1 MVKGKRILVVD
12 DDPQLQRL
20 LQLALKREGY
30 DVKVVSTGEEAIAS
44 VLTFQPD
51 LILMDVMMPDMDG
64 YEATKRI
71 RRMPQGRDIPVIF
84 LSALTQVEAK
94 VKGLRVGGT
103 DYVTK
108 PVNLPELLARI
119 EAHLGLTLPPLGQL
133 VTVMGARSGVGTTT
147 FVVNLALA
155 VQEKSPSS
163 KIMIV
168 DWRRP
173 VGDVAIFL
181 GLLEPPS
188 LDMLLP
194 GVTRVD
200 EEALSQIVTEYVPGI
215 SVVAG
220 SADPAAAQHMDME
233 RMSDVLETALVMA
246 DYVIVDVGPFL
257 DWTEPPLVG
266 KETGLNF
273 CLITP
278 EVTSVKRVLFLLQQE
293 IGEEREINYI
303 LNREGMPGGIATR
316 QIENNLRI
324 YMAGKLPN
332 EPELI
337 TRAMNV
343 GDPVFRMAPKS
354 KYARAIRSIVRE
366 YFV

>member
-1 MVKGKRILVVD
+1 MVKGKRILIVD

-20 LQLALKREGY
+20 LELTLKREGY
-30 DVKVVSTGEEAIAS
+30 EVKTASTGEEAIAS
-44 VLTFQPD
+44 VVTFQPD
-51 LILMDVMMPDMDG
+51 LVLMDVMMPDMDG

-71 RRMPQGRDIPVIF
+71 RRMSQGRDVPVIF

-119 EAHLGLTLPPLGQL
+119 EAHLGLTLPSMGRLL
-133 VTVMGARSGVGTTT
+133 TVMGAKPGIGTTT

-155 VQEKSPSS
+155 MREQSSSS

-173 VGDVAIFL
+173 VGDVAVFL

-194 GVTRVD
+194 GVTHVD
-200 EEALSQIVTEYVPGI
+200 EDALSQIVTEYASGI

-220 SADPAAAQHMDME
+220 SADPAASVHMDMD
-233 RMSDVLETALVMA
+233 RMSNVLETALTMA
-246 DYVIVDVGPFL
+246 DYVIVDTGSFL
-257 DWTEPPLVG
+257 DWQEPPLVS
-266 KETGLNF
+266 KEMGTNF
-273 CLITP
+273 FLLTP
-278 EVTSVKRVLFLLQQE
+278 EVTCVKRVLFLLQQE
-293 IGEEREINYI
+293 IGEEQEINYI
-303 LNREGMPGGIATR
+303 LNRDGMPGGIATR
-316 QIENNLRI
+316 QIENNLHI
-324 YMAGKLPN
+324 YTAGKLPD
-332 EPELI
+332 EPELV

-343 GDPVFRMAPKS
+343 GNPVIQMAPKS
-354 KYARAIRSIVRE
+354 RFARAMRSIAKDL
-366 YFV
+366 FA